1 MARKRKKM
9 KVEEAE
15 VPLSSMIDVVFL
27 LLIYFIVTQ
36 KPIIEETLLGCDM
49 PSPGSTPPKTK
60 PTLLTIEA
68 IRFFPNLSP
77 TDPQELNTYY
87 LNQQRWKLIDPSAP
101 SDIRR
106 QLQSIA
112 QDNPEQTVIINC
124 GPNAAHQKLVRLLD
138 VCSEVGLKNLNVVND
153 ESIKFRPPARR

>member
-1 MARKRKKM
+1 MAKRKRR

-49 PSPGSTPPKTK
+49 PSPGTTPPKTK
-60 PTLLTIEA
+60 PTLLTVEA

-77 TDPQELNTYY
+77 TDPRELNTYY

-106 QLQSIA
+106 QLQAIA
-112 QDNPEQTVIINC
+112 ADNPEQTVIINC

-153 ESIKFRPPARR
+153 AGIKFRPPAR